1 MYVLLQSQVHLIYP
15 LETLDCNYV
24 FVQNKI
30 ILCKS
35 FWALSY
41 INIKNLHLSLKPF
54 HNFSCSYVCEIY
66 PWFFSTCISS
76 KYISVCVT
84 FCGLSVGHILHSFII
99 VFCSLYFLQSG
110 RCIRSPGDPEA
121 YFAPSLTLRT
131 LLKTFMIQVY
141 VIFRIFQNI
150 NFLWISQC
158 SCFVQCLDK

>member
-1 MYVLLQSQVHLIYP
+1 MYVLLQLQVHLIYP

-30 ILCKS
+30 ILYMS

-41 INIKNLHLSLKPF
+41 ININNLHLSLKPF

-84 FCGLSVGHILHSFII
+84 FCGLFIGHILHSFTI
-99 VFCSLYFLQSG
+99 VFCSLYFLQFG

-121 YFAPSLTLRT
+121 YFAPSLTLRN
-131 LLKTFMIQVY
+131 LLKTFMIQLY
-141 VIFRIFQNI
+141 VIFSNLSRYQFSLDFIV
-150 NFLWISQC
+150 FLFCPVSR
-158 SCFVQCLDK
+158 

>member
-1 MYVLLQSQVHLIYP
+1 MYLLLQSQVHLIYP

-30 ILCKS
+30 ILCMS

-66 PWFFSTCISS
+66 PRFFSTCKSS

-84 FCGLSVGHILHSFII
+84 FCGLFVGHILHSFII
-99 VFCSLYFLQSG
+99 VFCSLYFLQFG
-110 RCIRSPGDPEA
+110 RCIRSPGHPKA

-141 VIFRIFQNI
+141 VIFSNLSKYQFSLDFRV
-150 NFLWISQC
+150 FL
-158 SCFVQCLDK
+158 FRPVPR

>member
-1 MYVLLQSQVHLIYP
+1 MYVLLQLQVHLIYP
-15 LETLDCNYV
+15 LETLDSNYV

-30 ILCKS
+30 ILYMS

-41 INIKNLHLSLKPF
+41 ININNLHLSLKPF

-84 FCGLSVGHILHSFII
+84 FCGLFVGHILHSFTI
-99 VFCSLYFLQSG
+99 VFCSLYFLQFG

-121 YFAPSLTLRT
+121 YFAPSLTLRN
-131 LLKTFMIQVY
+131 LLKTFMIQLY
-141 VIFRIFQNI
+141 VIFSNLSRYQF
-150 NFLWISQC
+150 S
-158 SCFVQCLDK
+158 LDFIVFCPVPR

>member
-1 MYVLLQSQVHLIYP
+1 MYVLLQLQVHLIYP
-15 LETLDCNYV
+15 LETLDCNYL

-30 ILCKS
+30 ILYMS

-41 INIKNLHLSLKPF
+41 ININNLHLSLKPF

-84 FCGLSVGHILHSFII
+84 FCGLFVGHILHSFTI
-99 VFCSLYFLQSG
+99 VFCSLYFLQFG

-121 YFAPSLTLRT
+121 YFALSLTLRN
-131 LLKTFMIQVY
+131 LLKTFMIQLY
-141 VIFRIFQNI
+141 VIFSNLSGYQFSLDFIV
-150 NFLWISQC
+150 FLFCPVSR
-158 SCFVQCLDK
+158 

>member
-1 MYVLLQSQVHLIYP
+1 MYVLLQLQVHLIYP

-30 ILCKS
+30 ILYMS

-41 INIKNLHLSLKPF
+41 ININNLHLSLKPF

-84 FCGLSVGHILHSFII
+84 FCGLFVGHILHSFTI
-99 VFCSLYFLQSG
+99 VFCSLYFLQFG

-121 YFAPSLTLRT
+121 YFAPSLTLRN
-131 LLKTFMIQVY
+131 LLKTFMIQLY
-141 VIFRIFQNI
+141 VIFSNLSRYQFSLDFIV
-150 NFLWISQC
+150 FLFCPVSR
-158 SCFVQCLDK
+158 

>member
-1 MYVLLQSQVHLIYP
+1 MYVLLQLQVHLIYP

-30 ILCKS
+30 ILYMS

-41 INIKNLHLSLKPF
+41 ININNLHLSLKPF
-54 HNFSCSYVCEIY
+54 HNFSCSYICEIY

-84 FCGLSVGHILHSFII
+84 FCGLFVGHILHSFTI
-99 VFCSLYFLQSG
+99 VFCSLYFIQFG

-121 YFAPSLTLRT
+121 YFVPSLTLRT
-131 LLKTFMIQVY
+131 LLKTFMIQIY
-141 VIFRIFQNI
+141 VIFSNLSRYQFSLDFIV
-150 NFLWISQC
+150 FLFC
-158 SCFVQCLDK
+158 PVPR

>member
-1 MYVLLQSQVHLIYP
+1 MYVLLQLQVHLIYP

-30 ILCKS
+30 ILYMS

-41 INIKNLHLSLKPF
+41 ININNLHLSLKPF
-54 HNFSCSYVCEIY
+54 HNFSCSYICEIY

-84 FCGLSVGHILHSFII
+84 FCGLFVGHILHSFTI
-99 VFCSLYFLQSG
+99 VFCSLYFLQFG

-121 YFAPSLTLRT
+121 YFAPSLTLRN
-131 LLKTFMIQVY
+131 LLKTFMIQLY
-141 VIFRIFQNI
+141 VIFSNLSRYQFSLDFIV
-150 NFLWISQC
+150 FLFCPVSR
-158 SCFVQCLDK
+158 

>member
-1 MYVLLQSQVHLIYP
+1 MYVLLQLQIHLIYP

-30 ILCKS
+30 ILYMS

-41 INIKNLHLSLKPF
+41 ININNLHLSLKPF

-84 FCGLSVGHILHSFII
+84 FCGLFVGHILHSFTI
-99 VFCSLYFLQSG
+99 VFCSLYFLQFG

-121 YFAPSLTLRT
+121 YFAPSLTLRN
-131 LLKTFMIQVY
+131 LLKTFMIQLY
-141 VIFRIFQNI
+141 VIFSNLSRYQFSLDFIV
-150 NFLWISQC
+150 FLFC
-158 SCFVQCLDK
+158 PVPR

>member
-1 MYVLLQSQVHLIYP
+1 MYVLLQLQVHLIYP

-30 ILCKS
+30 ILYMS

-41 INIKNLHLSLKPF
+41 ININNLHLSLKPF

-84 FCGLSVGHILHSFII
+84 FCGLFVGHILHSFTI
-99 VFCSLYFLQSG
+99 VFCSLYFLQFG

-121 YFAPSLTLRT
+121 YFALSLTLRN
-131 LLKTFMIQVY
+131 LLKTFMIQLY
-141 VIFRIFQNI
+141 VIFSNLSRYQFSLDFIV
-150 NFLWISQC
+150 FLFCPVSR
-158 SCFVQCLDK
+158 

>member
-1 MYVLLQSQVHLIYP
+1 MYVLLQLQVHLIYP

-30 ILCKS
+30 ILYMS

-41 INIKNLHLSLKPF
+41 ININNLHLSLKPF

-84 FCGLSVGHILHSFII
+84 FCGLFVGHVLHSFTI
-99 VFCSLYFLQSG
+99 VFCSLYFLQFG

-121 YFAPSLTLRT
+121 YFAPSLTLRN
-131 LLKTFMIQVY
+131 LLKTFMIQLY
-141 VIFRIFQNI
+141 VIFSNLSRYQFSLDFIV
-150 NFLWISQC
+150 FLFC
-158 SCFVQCLDK
+158 PVPR

>member
-24 FVQNKI
+24 FVENKI
-30 ILCKS
+30 ILYMS

-41 INIKNLHLSLKPF
+41 ININNLHLSLKPF
-54 HNFSCSYVCEIY
+54 HNFSSSYVCEIY

-110 RCIRSPGDPEA
+110 RCMRSPGDPEA

-141 VIFRIFQNI
+141 VIFSNLSRYQFSLDFIV
-150 NFLWISQC
+150 FLFC
-158 SCFVQCLDK
+158 PVPR